1 MLSILQTHAAENAQ
15 VQRQQDSAMS
25 SLEAVVTPFAVETQA
40 RAKDWFEFILDLS
53 LLDRH
58 LSLKQVEP
66 SGSTLIVQFLY
77 HANMTEQIYNNSALI
92 KNAAAPVNTAAST
105 ASSPTPPL
113 SPAVSAPNGAEV
125 VILSSNPANPT
136 PANPNPVNN
145 SAVELKLKRIRLL
158 RTLSLKTAALLD
170 WDLIK
175 FENE

>member
-1 MLSILQTHAAENAQ
+1 MLSLQVQTDNAQ
-15 VQRQQDSAMS
+15 VQRRQDSEIPGA
-25 SLEAVVTPFAVETQA
+25 EAPAPASAFAVETHA

-53 LLDRH
+53 LLERH
-58 LSLKQVEP
+58 LSQRQVEP

-92 KNAAAPVNTAAST
+92 KNGTAQPAIATANT
-105 ASSPTPPL
+105 ASSPSTPSSPFVNGSDVVVLSSTPPN
-113 SPAVSAPNGAEV
+113 PAPTNPNLVNVSA
-125 VILSSNPANPT
+125 I
-136 PANPNPVNN
+136 
-145 SAVELKLKRIRLL
+145 ELKIKRIRLL